1 MHEIVVNLHMHTTYS
16 DGAGTHASIAKAA
29 LKAGLNAVITSDHNV
44 LVNGPSGY
52 YEENGK
58 RTLLIIGEEVHDQT
72 LQSPKNHLLVFG
84 VTREVATLAPEP
96 QRLIDTVR
104 DMGGLVFI
112 AHPVDPAAP
121 AFGEPDISWEFWD
134 IRDFTGIE
142 LWNAMSEFKSLLT
155 SKLRA
160 LLYAL
165 NPERIATGPFPAA
178 LQKWDDLLVQGQ
190 QVVAVGGSD
199 AHAFSARLGPLRRV
213 LFPYEFHFRA
223 VNTHILLKEE
233 LRGEA
238 SHDTRLI
245 LDALRQGHAFIGYDL
260 PAPTHGFRFTAHGRD
275 GRVWMGDEVLLC
287 DGVTLQINLPL
298 RAECRLIKDGEPI
311 KIWKRREVCTY
322 ITREPGVYRVEVYI
336 NYLGKRRGWI
346 FSNPV
351 YIRAGHPGLT

>member
-1 MHEIVVNLHMHTTYS
+1 MHEIIVNLHMHTTYS
-16 DGAGTHASIAKAA
+16 DGAGTHASIVKAA
-29 LKAGLNAVITSDHNV
+29 LKAGLDAVITTDHNV

-52 YEENGK
+52 YEEDGK

-72 LQSPKNHLLVFG
+72 LQPAKNHLLVFG
-84 VTREVATLAPEP
+84 TTKEVATLASEP
-96 QRLIDTVR
+96 QELIDAVSE
-104 DMGGLVFI
+104 MGGLTFI

-121 AFGEPDISWEFWD
+121 VFGEPDISWESWD
-134 IRDFTGIE
+134 VSNITGIE

-155 SKLRA
+155 NKFRA
-160 LLYAL
+160 LVYAL
-165 NPERIATGPFPAA
+165 NPARFATGPFPAA
-178 LQKWDDLLVQGQ
+178 VKRWDNLLTQGKRI
-190 QVVAVGGSD
+190 VAIGGSD

-223 VNTHILLKEE
+223 INTHILLTEE

-260 PAPTHGFRFTAHGRD
+260 PAPTRGFRFTAHGKD
-275 GRVWMGDEVLLC
+275 GRVWMGDELFLC

-298 RAECRLIKDGEPI
+298 RTECRLIKDGETI
-311 KIWKRREVCTY
+311 KIWNKREVCTY

-336 NYLGKRRGWI
+336 HFLGKRRGWI
-346 FSNPV
+346 FSNPI
-351 YIRAGHPGLT
+351 YIREGFPGLI